1 MKRVVILLAVFL
13 LVLSSIAALW
23 TSKDSTSFNIEL
35 TKRGTTRWYFASA
48 NSDTPISTVL
58 FGLVDEETQTAE
70 ASLRFGWEIYD
81 KGTYT
86 VSLIFRSP
94 GGLGADENGNDW
106 MLRNTNSNS
115 QTKGYNYSAYQISY
129 DTNGNQ
135 SVGKDDLFP
144 TDNSITEALP
154 VENRTITL
162 LNGKSISVSDLGHS
176 DLQFSIKAPSY
187 SNDGIVVTGFIEG
200 QYEGEIVVN
209 VTVV

>member
-13 LVLSSIAALW
+13 LVLSSIVAVETL
-23 TSKDSTSFNIEL
+23 KDSTSFNIEL

-70 ASLRFGWEIYD
+70 ASFRFGWEIYD

-135 SVGKDDLFP
+135 SVGADLFP
-144 TDNSITEALP
+144 TDNSITAALP

-176 DLQFSIKAPSY
+176 DLQLSIKAPSY
-187 SNDGIVVTGFIEG
+187 SNEGGIVVTGFIEG

>member
-13 LVLSSIAALW
+13 LVLSSIVAVETL
-23 TSKDSTSFNIEL
+23 KDSTSFNIEL

-58 FGLVDEETQTAE
+58 FGLVQNQTAV
-70 ASLRFGWEIYD
+70 ASFRFGWEIYD

-135 SVGKDDLFP
+135 SVGADLFP
-144 TDNSITEALP
+144 TDNSITAALP
-154 VENRTITL
+154 VEDRTITL

-176 DLQFSIKAPSY
+176 DLQLSIEAPSY
-187 SNDGIVVTGFIEG
+187 YEDGIEVKGFIEG